1 MVRLS
6 SRARLTAR
14 YDKTQ
19 RRIQPRKRGIQS
31 RKLVAFAACV
41 LGAGALSESGLA
53 AEIRV
58 TTTTQEITG
67 TGGCSLQEAIYSAN
81 FDRNVA
87 IDSTNPDHF
96 IATACES
103 GSGDDVIVLPERAEF
118 FMARVLDDA
127 HNPVGPTATPIVFS
141 NITIEAH
148 GAHLQR
154 SFGAGNF
161 RAFAVAFASVD
172 LNPGGT
178 PEIVSGTGR
187 LTIRNAHIEGFGVKG
202 GDGATGGGGGLGAG
216 GAIYVKGGTLVVEAC
231 TFEGNGALGGDG
243 SNYFSSGPAGG
254 GGGLSGNGGF
264 ARGDLLE
271 LGDGGGG
278 GGGGSRGD
286 GGDAGI
292 LNQPASLFD
301 AGGSGGGTVNPGKDP
316 TQGRDGG
323 FACGGNTGSF
333 GEVGSDAPCEGGGG
347 GGGGQPEEFPVTV
360 IQGGTGGKGGYGGGG
375 GGAGYNN
382 MTLADIGTT
391 GGNGGFGGGGGGG
404 SLDKSGGDAGFGGGG
419 GRGASNFGDA
429 PGEGGTFGG
438 DASVD
443 AGGGG
448 AALGGAIFNHGG
460 GVTILNSTFT
470 GNFVDRGRGGSG
482 GLDGTP
488 GAPGTDAGGAIFSV
502 AGALTVIHSTLS
514 GNESTGEGAG
524 IAVYKPTTGEATSFN
539 LRNTIIAD
547 SLPPT
552 RECFVRNGPLVFGS
566 GNLIDSASGFP
577 FDARTPCPGIEQTG
591 NPVLGALRI
600 NAPGL
605 TPTMEIPADSSAID
619 TGDPN
624 ASLDSDQRGVT
635 RAFGAGPDIGAYERG
650 NNPPVAVC
658 TDVTVTAGE
667 SCTANASVDNGS
679 FDPDAGDSITLAQ
692 SPAGP
697 YPLGANSVTLTAT
710 DSFGATNSCSATVTV
725 VDDTPPVVSSSVAKS
740 LLAPMKNHDLV
751 NVGLAASATDACG
764 APTSFSVEVA
774 GDEDDEATAGGV
786 VFSPDARN
794 IAVNTLRLRAERAD
808 SGDGRVYL
816 IAVSAA
822 DGSGNT
828 GFNCNTVVVPRN
840 TSAAS
845 KAAVNSQAA
854 AALSY
859 CQANNGALPPGYVIV
874 GDGPVI
880 GNKQ

>member
-31 RKLVAFAACV
+31 RELVAFAACV
-41 LGAGALSESGLA
+41 LGAGAMPESGLA

-96 IATACES
+96 IATECES

-187 LTIRNAHIEGFGVKG
+187 LTIRNAHIEGFGIKG

-391 GGNGGFGGGGGGG
+391 VGNGGFGEAVAEAEAST
-404 SLDKSGGDAGFGGGG
+404 SLAATLASAAAAAGALPTLETLRV
-419 GRGASNFGDA
+419 RGVRLEAMPASM
-429 PGEGGTFGG
+429 
-438 DASVD
+438 
-443 AGGGG
+443 GGGG

-514 GNESTGEGAG
+514 GNESTGEGARHRRLQTDHG
-524 IAVYKPTTGEATSFN
+524 RGDV
-539 LRNTIIAD
+539 LQ
-547 SLPPT
+547 
-552 RECFVRNGPLVFGS
+552 
-566 GNLIDSASGFP
+566 SA
-577 FDARTPCPGIEQTG
+577 EYHH
-591 NPVLGALRI
+591 
-600 NAPGL
+600 
-605 TPTMEIPADSSAID
+605 
-619 TGDPN
+619 
-624 ASLDSDQRGVT
+624 RG
-635 RAFGAGPDIGAYERG
+635 
-650 NNPPVAVC
+650 
-658 TDVTVTAGE
+658 
-667 SCTANASVDNGS
+667 
-679 FDPDAGDSITLAQ
+679 Q
-692 SPAGP
+692 SPADARV
-697 YPLGANSVTLTAT
+697 LRQKRA
-710 DSFGATNSCSATVTV
+710 
-725 VDDTPPVVSSSVAKS
+725 
-740 LLAPMKNHDLV
+740 
-751 NVGLAASATDACG
+751 VGLWVGTHRQRIWPSVRRQDALPRHRTNRESSAWCLCHITHRASRPRWRFPQTVPPSTPAT
-764 APTSFSVEVA
+764 PMHRW
-774 GDEDDEATAGGV
+774 TA
-786 VFSPDARN
+786 
-794 IAVNTLRLRAERAD
+794 
-808 SGDGRVYL
+808 
-816 IAVSAA
+816 
-822 DGSGNT
+822 
-828 GFNCNTVVVPRN
+828 
-840 TSAAS
+840 TSAA
-845 KAAVNSQAA
+845 
-854 AALSY
+854 
-859 CQANNGALPPGYVIV
+859 
-874 GDGPVI
+874 
-880 GNKQ
+880 